1 MKRSNLSS
9 LVAHSWMY
17 GEATASNGRW
27 RGVLRW
33 PSDDPEGRG
42 REIVEVWHRG
52 THMLSLTRDGA
63 VTAINRGYGSTSD
76 RCGVRRITAGYNGQ
90 NGSVGYRELFEEATA

>member
-1 MKRSNLSS
+1 MKRSNLTS

-17 GEATASNGRW
+17 GEATASNGNW

-63 VTAINRGYGSTSD
+63 VTPVNPGWGSTTD
-76 RCGVRRITAGYNGQ
+76 RCGIRRITAGYNGHE
-90 NGSVGYRELFEEATA
+90 GSVGYRELFEEAS